1 MQVPWLGKGTL
12 LASRFKDK
20 HSEIFIRGCPCH
32 LAHIAASHAND
43 AFSEVLGLSV
53 ENLCIDIFCWFDKSS
68 KQKGKLNEY
77 SQFCDQE
84 YQCFCPLVI
93 FRKVYE
99 QNLEKT

>member
-1 MQVPWLGKGTL
+1 MRVPWLGKGTL
-12 LASRFKDK
+12 LVSRFKDN
-20 HSEIFIRGCPCH
+20 HSCH